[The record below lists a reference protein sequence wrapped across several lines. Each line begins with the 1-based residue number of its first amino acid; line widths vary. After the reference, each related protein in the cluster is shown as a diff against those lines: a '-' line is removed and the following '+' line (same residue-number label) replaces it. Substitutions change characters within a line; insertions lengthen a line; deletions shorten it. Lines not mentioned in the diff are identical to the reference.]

1 MGRYHPQPYMNIP
14 ISYEIWQKLISGSFD
29 SRYEKEDWEIAAEAI
44 EAWTRKKI
52 PDAIP
57 MPAAGG
63 YQWKSLF
70 LATGTLLRTVF
81 GGKNYHCTVE
91 GDQILYNGKPV
102 SPSGF
107 VNAVGGIRR
116 NAWRCTW
123 ILFPDSKDWKL
134 ADTLRTRER
143 PRRARKPARDIQ
155 QTPAPAATR
164 PAASV
169 PPAANPSPQQME
181 PIAGGAP
188 VRADLQ
194 HAIHDQAPRTE
205 SSGERRNR
213 QQRTGINLSPP
224 GFTRGTGRRANGEDR
239 MTTMLRQ
246 ELLPLLYRMCACDAM
261 APSSESCSA
270 QSMPQRRNWPLG

>member
-143 PRRARKPARDIQ
+143 PRRARKPARHMQ
-155 QTPAPAATR
+155 QTPATQPAAVR
-164 PAASV
+164 PPADV
-169 PPAANPSPQQME
+169 PPAANPSPQHMKRMTAKATE
-181 PIAGGAP
+181 AP
-188 VRADLQ
+188 NLQ
-194 HAIHDQAPRTE
+194 QAIDDKAPRLAPND
-205 SSGERRNR
+205 ERRSW
-213 QQRTGINLSPP
+213 QQHTGINLSPP
-224 GFTRGTGRRANGEDR
+224 GLVHGTGRRINGDDR
-239 MTTMLRQ
+239 IAALLRQ
-246 ELLPLLYRMCACDAM
+246 ELLPLLYRICAYDGM
-261 APSSESCSA
+261 AP
-270 QSMPQRRNWPLG
+270 